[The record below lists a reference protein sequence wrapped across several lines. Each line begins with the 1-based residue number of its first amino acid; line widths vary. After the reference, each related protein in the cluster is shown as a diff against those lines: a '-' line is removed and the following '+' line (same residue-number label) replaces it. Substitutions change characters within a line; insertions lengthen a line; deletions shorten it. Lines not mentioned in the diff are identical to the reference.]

1 MALVSFTN
9 YPPSLLSQL
18 IPINA
23 KTNIPTSFNIEFS
36 DLENDNVKIRLETT
50 NIELYNAFQIS
61 QNNLTYTISFTSPD
75 SSVGINNILM
85 IFYDG
90 FHQITPSTT
99 TFDIIIEKLQG
110 PYFSEDPQD
119 QNIFAGQR
127 TFYQLPEI
135 LNYNGERI
143 LLFIVDS
150 NATFPEWIL
159 LQNTTLQ
166 MFPLCELLTNKTSMS
181 IMMNIT
187 LSAYVSKAIT
197 LNVEK

>member
-9 YPPSLLSQL
+9 YPPNLLSQL

-36 DLENDNVKIRLETT
+36 DLENDNVLIRLETS
-50 NIELYNAFQIS
+50 NIELNNAFQIS
-61 QNNLTYTISFTSPD
+61 QNNLTYTISFTPPD

-85 IFYDG
+85 MFYDG
-90 FHQITPSTT
+90 FHQIVPSTT

-127 TFYQLPEI
+127 TFYQLPEMF
-135 LNYNGERI
+135 NYNGEQI
-143 LLFIVDS
+143 LLSIIDS

-166 MFPLCELLTNKTSMS
+166 MFPLCELLMNKTSMS
-181 IMMNIT
+181 LLMNIT